1 MGTVEERHAIETAT
15 GYKTFLHGEA
25 IAIGMCAAADLAVRM
40 GIFQKSEAKLIK
52 DLVRMYK
59 LPAEIPEDINIS
71 EIISAMEI
79 DKKVKAG
86 KLRFILPESIGI
98 VKIMEDV
105 DRGLIKEVLV

>member
-1 MGTVEERHAIETAT
+1 
-15 GYKTFLHGEA
+15 
-25 IAIGMCAAADLAVRM
+25 
-40 GIFQKSEAKLIK
+40 
-52 DLVRMYK
+52 MYQ
-59 LPAEIPEDINIS
+59 LPAKIPEDINVS

-86 KLRFILPESIGI
+86 KLRFVLPESIGI